1 MLNITSA
8 FSSLDLDIA
17 YLENSFDKVK
27 IICALKFIMHKV
39 PLITVKHSLINYIT
53 VELFTSYAAHFAFSL
68 VKKNLYHLLDASR
81 FTVPYTSQVMNL
93 IFITIT

>member
-8 FSSLDLDIA
+8 FSSLDLDST
-17 YLENSFDKVK
+17 YLENSFDNVK

-39 PLITVKHSLINYIT
+39 PLIIVKHSLINYIT

-68 VKKNLYHLLDASR
+68 VKKKSLSPA
-81 FTVPYTSQVMNL
+81 
-93 IFITIT
+93 